1 MSAPAPTTSA
11 GSAVEAPAPAA
22 PDATLTSK
30 DYYFDSYAHFG
41 KFFKYWNITEPD
53 LTWTLFS
60 LGIHEV
66 SCWSN
71 NRTKIFFCKVF
82 VY

>member
-41 KFFKYWNITEPD
+41 KFFLLILKHDRT
-53 LTWTLFS
+53 
-60 LGIHEV
+60 
-66 SCWSN
+66 WSN
-71 NRTKIFFCKVF
+71 MNLIFFL
-82 VY
+82 

>member
-11 GSAVEAPAPAA
+11 SPAVEAPAAA

-41 KFFKYWNITEPD
+41 KSFFILKQYKLNLI
-53 LTWTLFS
+53 
-60 LGIHEV
+60 
-66 SCWSN
+66 
-71 NRTKIFFCKVF
+71 
-82 VY
+82 